1 MKPLALDLA
10 HNLDPGRASV
20 PASRSSSVTART
32 GTLARGIGV
41 HSRVV
46 TNHPLK
52 WKLLFPLLRLRV
64 HAVHL
69 RQQCLSQYVR
79 LRLEYLHRKVL
90 FRIVET
96 QPQARSLQSMLH
108 AKINRRSAIPKIQ
121 PILFRRRPFTL
132 SFQKKSVR
140 RPLNE
145 YSHSFPPSARK
156 TTSASYIAKYLFTPY
171 VRDLSAFIRVI
182 RGQPSACSA
191 PSCLKVSLCS

>member
-1 MKPLALDLA
+1 MKIELVKIREIRVEA
-10 HNLDPGRASV
+10 NQFF
-20 PASRSSSVTART
+20 SSVAART
-32 GTLARGIGV
+32 GTLARRIGI

-46 TNHPLK
+46 TNSPLK
-52 WKLLFPLLRLRV
+52 CKLLSPFLRLRLY
-64 HAVHL
+64 AVQL
-69 RQQCLSQYVR
+69 RQQCSFQYAR
-79 LRLEYLHRKVL
+79 LRPEYLHRKVA

-96 QPQARSLQSMLH
+96 QPQTRSLQSMLH

-171 VRDLSAFIRVI
+171 VRDLSAFICVI
-182 RGQPSACSA
+182 RGKLSVNSVP
-191 PSCLKVSLCS
+191 PW